1 MRCIGGRGKENCATQ
16 IFEEGEGIL
25 DYKRKIIDMV
35 KDIQNEK
42 VLKLI
47 FGFVKSGYE
56 EEKAGS

>member
-1 MRCIGGRGKENCATQ
+1 MRCIGGRGKENCTTQ
-16 IFEEGEGIL
+16 IFEEGEWML

-35 KDIQNEK
+35 KDIKNEK

>member
-1 MRCIGGRGKENCATQ
+1 M
-16 IFEEGEGIL
+16 L

>member
-1 MRCIGGRGKENCATQ
+1 MERKM
-16 IFEEGEGIL
+16 

-35 KDIQNEK
+35 KDIKNEK

-56 EEKAGS
+56 EEKAGA

>member
-1 MRCIGGRGKENCATQ
+1 M
-16 IFEEGEGIL
+16 L

-56 EEKAGS
+56 EEKEGS